1 MVTPPEEADL
11 NSTREFALTNVR
23 TSLSEA
29 LSVFNSEGLNLS
41 ILMFYPCWPT
51 EPFLLTVRSP
61 TSLALESVANGNLSI
76 VLREPGAPPEV

>member
-41 ILMFYPCWPT
+41 ILMFYPCWPAAKN
-51 EPFLLTVRSP
+51 LDMVRSP
-61 TSLALESVANGNLSI
+61 TSLALAFEANGNLSI
-76 VLREPGAPPEV
+76 VLRGPGIPPEV

>member
-41 ILMFYPCWPT
+41 ILMFYPCWPAA
-51 EPFLLTVRSP
+51 FCIITVRSP
-61 TSLALESVANGNLSI
+61 TSLALLSTENGNLSI
-76 VLREPGAPPEV
+76 VLT

>member
-41 ILMFYPCWPT
+41 ILMFYPCWP
-51 EPFLLTVRSP
+51 
-61 TSLALESVANGNLSI
+61 AGN
-76 VLREPGAPPEV
+76 RFA